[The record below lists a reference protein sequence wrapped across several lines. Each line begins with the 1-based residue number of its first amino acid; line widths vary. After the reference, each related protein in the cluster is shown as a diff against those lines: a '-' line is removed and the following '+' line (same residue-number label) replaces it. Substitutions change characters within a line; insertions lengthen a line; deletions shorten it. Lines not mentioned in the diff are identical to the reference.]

1 MFVTTSLIL
10 LLIVSVITFL
20 YKLNKKH
27 VYDCKRSDDIQ
38 LNFADIVIIVSGT
51 VFFVAWAF
59 LL

>member
-1 MFVTTSLIL
+1 MFITTSLIL

-27 VYDCKRSDDIQ
+27 VYHCKRSDDIQ
-38 LNFADIVIIVSGT
+38 INVADIVIIIGGT
-51 VFFVAWAF
+51 ALFLGWAF